1 MIKQLYILVLLTACH
16 CMFSQNCNDQMV
28 TDSLYKPTEKQ
39 SYLVSVLN
47 CPLKNGGSIQFIN
60 NKGKLIL
67 KITPNQKLGFLDA
80 GPLQI
85 KSGSKSFFLK
95 SATFYNHKEPN
106 AYFLVDVLINYI
118 ATLRDDGLT
127 SVVFNEK
134 FEATFSS
141 EDQKTIRRTAKCFY
155 ELNKK

>member
-1 MIKQLYILVLLTACH
+1 MIKNLYILALLTACH
-16 CMFSQNCNDQMV
+16 CTFSQNCSDQLV
-28 TDSLYKPTEKQ
+28 TDSLYKPSEKT
-39 SYLVSVLN
+39 SCLVSVLN

-80 GPLQI
+80 GSLQI
-85 KSGSKSFFLK
+85 KSGTKSFFLRN
-95 SATFYNHKEPN
+95 TTLYNHKEPN
-106 AYFLVDVLINYI
+106 AYFLVDVLINYV

-127 SVVFNEK
+127 SLVFNEK
-134 FEATFSS
+134 FEAVFPG
-141 EDQKTIRRTAKCFY
+141 EDQKNIRRTAKCFY